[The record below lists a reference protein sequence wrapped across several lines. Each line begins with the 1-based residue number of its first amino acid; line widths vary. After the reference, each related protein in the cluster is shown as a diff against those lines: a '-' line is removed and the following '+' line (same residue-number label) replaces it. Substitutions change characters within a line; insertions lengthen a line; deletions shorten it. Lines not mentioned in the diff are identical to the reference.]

1 MNKRITSLLL
11 CFVMVFAMLATAVP
25 AFAVT
30 GKSTYFKMTADKTEA
45 SPGDTVT
52 YTAYIGPVDGLAAI
66 KFKLKF
72 PSGLTYVEGSGKAV
86 DGLQSLLN
94 SAKAEFTES
103 TKVFIVGSSNYTST
117 EDTALMK
124 FQCKVN
130 DDATGSQ
137 TVEFYIDDPDNLF
150 DQDYDNIDFTLH
162 NATVNVVAAPKPATN
177 IKLNK
182 SETTIYTGNT
192 ETLVAT
198 VEPSD
203 TTDTVTWTSNKES
216 VATVDSN
223 GKVTA
228 VAPGTATITAT
239 AGDKTATCTVTVENA
254 PCTHTSK
261 TPIPAKA
268 STCEEK
274 GWDAYFKCNDCGQLF
289 DKYGN
294 EISAIPYLSLAA
306 HSLTPVAAKA
316 ATCTEN
322 GNKAYYKCDVCGKW
336 FEDATA
342 NVEITD
348 HSSVVLTALGHDYT
362 ERIENAA
369 HKKATAVDC
378 RNHDTYWYDC
388 TRGDHNAKDDPAAS
402 DKWYESTNAGPH
414 SYDESAWGYKSE
426 SGHAHKC
433 RYDDTHDT
441 PVAHTPG
448 AAATET
454 TPQTCTECGYVIT
467 PALGHTHNM
476 TPVAAKAATCTEN
489 GNKAYYVCSG
499 CSKWFEDA
507 TGNVEINDHNSV
519 VLTALGHDWK
529 DATCTEPKTCKRDG
543 CGATEGAANG
553 HNAGTEWKTNETHH
567 WHICLTCGEKLVE
580 TEGRHN
586 PDREAPTVNDPVK
599 CSVCDYEITP
609 ALETVKVE
617 IPFTVTVKQGGNV
630 APGKQTFELEIF
642 EILNRNA
649 NEYSDVTVTASVE
662 TNGKGDYTAKLV
674 IKGSEEQVN
683 AMICEGFYVREK
695 NTGIA
700 NWEYSDAVWYVNPNI
715 NGGYDICPAVLKTSD
730 NGDYYEPDMENAA
743 EKMTFVNTYTE
754 NKTVTPE
761 DTKPEDTKPEDT
773 KSPQT
778 GDNSNMILWIALLF
792 VSGGVLAGTT
802 LYSRKRKSVK

>member
-203 TTDTVTWTSNKES
+203 TTDTVVWTSSKES
-216 VATVDSN
+216 VATVDN
-223 GKVTA
+223 TGKVTA
-228 VAPGTATITAT
+228 VAPGTATITAK

-274 GWDAYFKCNDCGQLF
+274 GWDAYQKCEQCGKLF
-289 DKYGN
+289 DTNGN
-294 EISAIPYLSLAA
+294 PIDGIPYRALDDAA
-306 HSLTPVAAKA
+306 HDFNTS
-316 ATCTEN
+316 E
-322 GNKAYYKCDVCGKW
+322 
-336 FEDATA
+336 
-342 NVEITD
+342 
-348 HSSVVLTALGHDYT
+348 
-362 ERIENAA
+362 
-369 HKKATAVDC
+369 
-378 RNHDTYWYDC
+378 
-388 TRGDHNAKDDPAAS
+388 
-402 DKWYESTNAGPH
+402 
-414 SYDESAWGYKSE
+414 WGYKE
-426 SGHAHKC
+426 ADGHAHVC
-433 RYDDTHDT
+433 RRNPAHHDT
-441 PVAHTPG
+441 VVAHTAGP
-448 AAATET
+448 AATET
-454 TPQTCTECGYVIT
+454 TPQTCTECGFVMQ
-467 PALGHTHNM
+467 P
-476 TPVAAKAATCTEN
+476 
-489 GNKAYYVCSG
+489 
-499 CSKWFEDA
+499 A
-507 TGNVEINDHNSV
+507 TGHVHADH
-519 VLTALGHDWK
+519 LTKVDKK
-529 DATCTEPKTCKRDG
+529 DATCTADGNKEYYRCTCGKLFEDAAAATEITDHSSVVLPKTGHSYTVQKSDEAHKRSTAADCREFDTYWYTCANDETHSAKDDAAAADKFYNG
-543 CGATEGAANG
+543 EQGAHVYGNEWVDRGEAGHAHKCQYHDAYDEVQPHTPDHEDGATYDYAVKC
-553 HNAGTEWKTNETHH
+553 TECGRVLEPQRVHGSIRVEVPFKLTVKKTGEMAPGQETFKFAV
-567 WHICLTCGEKLVE
+567 EKF
-580 TEGRHN
+580 G
-586 PDREAPTVNDPVK
+586 APTTYAVVQD
-599 CSVCDYEITP
+599 T
-609 ALETVKVE
+609 
-617 IPFTVTVKQGGNV
+617 
-630 APGKQTFELEIF
+630 
-642 EILNRNA
+642 
-649 NEYSDVTVTASVE
+649 VE
-662 TNGKGDYTAKLV
+662 TNGEKTYDGKFVFTIGANQAGNL
-674 IKGSEEQVN
+674 S
-683 AMICEGFYVREK
+683 EGFVIRQVKGNAEGWTYDETKFYAIPLFVDSYENVGGWSFFTFDQNNELEHNNPIREIGFT
-695 NTGIA
+695 NS
-700 NWEYSDAVWYVNPNI
+700 Y
-715 NGGYDICPAVLKTSD
+715 
-730 NGDYYEPDMENAA
+730 NA
-743 EKMTFVNTYTE
+743 K
-754 NKTVTPE
+754 KPVTPP
-761 DTKPEDTKPEDT
+761 TPQKPE
-773 KSPQT
+773 SPKT
-778 GDNSNMILWIALLF
+778 GDSSMPGLWIALLF
-792 VSGGVLAGTT
+792 VSAASLTGTT
-802 LYSRKRKSVK
+802 LYFRKKRVNNR

>member
-103 TKVFIVGSSNYTST
+103 TKVFIVGSSNYTRT

-150 DQDYDNIDFTLH
+150 DQDSDNIDFTLH

-203 TTDTVTWTSNKES
+203 TTDTVVWTSSKES
-216 VATVDSN
+216 VATVDN
-223 GKVTA
+223 TGKVTA
-228 VAPGTATITAT
+228 VAPGTATITAK

-254 PCTHTSK
+254 PCTHTDK
-261 TPIPAKA
+261 TNVDAKP
-268 STCEEK
+268 STCTEQ
-274 GWDAYFKCNDCGQLF
+274 GWEAYSKCNDCGQLF
-289 DKYGN
+289 DKDGN

-348 HSSVVLTALGHDYT
+348 HS
-362 ERIENAA
+362 
-369 HKKATAVDC
+369 
-378 RNHDTYWYDC
+378 
-388 TRGDHNAKDDPAAS
+388 
-402 DKWYESTNAGPH
+402 
-414 SYDESAWGYKSE
+414 
-426 SGHAHKC
+426 
-433 RYDDTHDT
+433 
-441 PVAHTPG
+441 
-448 AAATET
+448 
-454 TPQTCTECGYVIT
+454 
-467 PALGHTHNM
+467 
-476 TPVAAKAATCTEN
+476 
-489 GNKAYYVCSG
+489 
-499 CSKWFEDA
+499 
-507 TGNVEINDHNSV
+507 SV

-773 KSPQT
+773 KPEDTKSPQT
-778 GDNSNMILWIALLF
+778 GDNSNMIPWIALLF

>member
-11 CFVMVFAMLATAVP
+11 CLVMIVSLLVTAVP
-25 AFAVT
+25 VFAAGSVKFT
-30 GKSTYFKMTADKTEA
+30 MTSDKAKA
-45 SPGDTVT
+45 SPGDTIT
-52 YTAYIGPVDGLAAI
+52 YTVTMGEVSRFDSLKY
-66 KFKLKF
+66 KLSI
-72 PSGLTYVEGSGKAV
+72 PEGLTFVAGSGKLADNLKETLNCV
-86 DGLQSLLN
+86 DT
-94 SAKAEFTES
+94 AWTES
-103 TKVFIVGSSNYTST
+103 TKVFYITLCSDGIGYTST
-117 EDTALMK
+117 TPTELMT
-124 FQCKVN
+124 FQCKV
-130 DDATGSQ
+130 DDGATGSLKI
-137 TVEFYIDDPDNLF
+137 EFIIEPNNCYDS
-150 DQDYDNIDFTLH
+150 DYDNIAFT
-162 NATVNVVAAPKPATN
+162 TETPSITITAAPKPATG
-177 IKLNK
+177 ISLNK
-182 SETTIYTGNT
+182 TATTIYTGNT
-192 ETLVAT
+192 ETLIAT
-198 VEPSD
+198 VEPTD
-203 TTDTVTWTSNKES
+203 TTDTVVWTSSKES
-216 VATVDSN
+216 VATVDN
-223 GKVTA
+223 TGKVTA
-228 VAPGTATITAT
+228 VAPGTATITAK

-254 PCTHTSK
+254 PCTHTDK
-261 TPIPAKA
+261 TNVDAKP
-268 STCEEK
+268 STCTEQ
-274 GWDAYFKCNDCGQLF
+274 GWDAYFKCDDCGQLF
-289 DKYGN
+289 DKDGN

-348 HSSVVLTALGHDYT
+348 HS
-362 ERIENAA
+362 
-369 HKKATAVDC
+369 
-378 RNHDTYWYDC
+378 
-388 TRGDHNAKDDPAAS
+388 
-402 DKWYESTNAGPH
+402 
-414 SYDESAWGYKSE
+414 
-426 SGHAHKC
+426 
-433 RYDDTHDT
+433 
-441 PVAHTPG
+441 
-448 AAATET
+448 
-454 TPQTCTECGYVIT
+454 
-467 PALGHTHNM
+467 
-476 TPVAAKAATCTEN
+476 
-489 GNKAYYVCSG
+489 
-499 CSKWFEDA
+499 
-507 TGNVEINDHNSV
+507 SV